1 MNVEEIIYVIFEMSE
16 VEIIDF
22 SQVAET
28 SQHTLRVSKDGSKSF
43 IKYKDSMPSSVQSL
57 TTRSQEYSNS
67 QMLSILTQDEWGVE
81 DE

>member
-43 IKYKDSMPSSVQSL
+43 VKYKD
-57 TTRSQEYSNS
+57 
-67 QMLSILTQDEWGVE
+67 
-81 DE
+81 